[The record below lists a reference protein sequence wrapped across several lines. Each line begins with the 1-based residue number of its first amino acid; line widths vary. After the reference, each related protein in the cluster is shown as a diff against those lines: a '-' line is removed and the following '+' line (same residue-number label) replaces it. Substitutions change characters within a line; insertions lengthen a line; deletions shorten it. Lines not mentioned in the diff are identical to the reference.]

1 VVVVAV
7 PPKEQ
12 VRERVVACAPAVV
25 GFPWTMTVQVAE
37 EPARSA
43 VPQLS
48 VVIVKFVESPRD
60 GAEQPVADAVPEFV
74 RVNV

>member
-1 VVVVAV
+1 
-7 PPKEQ
+7 
-12 VRERVVACAPAVV
+12 
-25 GFPWTMTVQVAE
+25 MTVQVAE